1 MMTKDNQTKGQVRAL
16 QNSWTVAK
24 LNQQTLGV
32 IKSEL
37 AGYSALTAII
47 YQSKLTILDYFKIK
61 RLILRLISIKIDLVK
76 NTQE

>member
-16 QNSWTVAK
+16 QNSWRQAK
-24 LNQQTLGV
+24 LNQQTLGL

-47 YQSKLTILDYFKIK
+47 YQSKLTILDDF
-61 RLILRLISIKIDLVK
+61 
-76 NTQE
+76 

>member
-16 QNSWTVAK
+16 QNSWRQAK
-24 LNQQTLGV
+24 LNQQTLWV

-47 YQSKLTILDYFKIK
+47 YQSKLTILDDF
-61 RLILRLISIKIDLVK
+61 
-76 NTQE
+76 